1 MSKGMVRAKAKVID
15 KKERQLRLEHILKL
29 AHNSYVEIGITEP
42 DEKYPNSDVTVGQ
55 VAAWMEFGTHT
66 AKGIE
71 MVPARSFLRTP
82 VDAGQAS
89 IEKVKTQQIDKLI
102 QGEISIET
110 ALSAI
115 GARVQ
120 VLMQNAITRGI
131 APKLADS
138 TIRRK
143 RALGQPD
150 TPLLA
155 TRFMFDHIGFGVRLN
170 V

>member
-1 MSKGMVRAKAKVID
+1 MAKPMVHAKAKVVD

-42 DEKYPNSDVTVGQ
+42 NDPYPDSDVTVGQ

-82 VDAGQAS
+82 VDAGTDS

-102 QGEISIET
+102 QGDISIET

-138 TIRRK
+138 TLRRK

-170 V
+170 T